1 MKQCKNTNCTLRSY
15 LLVLDEQRANK
26 VVSDSL
32 GLVDFAIRLV
42 NFVRNLPD
50 GQVRF
55 FEEFKSQKNC
65 EINSAYQM
73 FLGLADITFG
83 LVCASFSLPE
93 WQA

>member
-1 MKQCKNTNCTLRSY
+1 MLESWGC
-15 LLVLDEQRANK
+15 
-26 VVSDSL
+26 
-32 GLVDFAIRLV
+32 GLYTSAAYTRVFTVV
-42 NFVRNLPD
+42 NFVHNLPD

-55 FEEFKSQKNC
+55 FEEFKSQNNC

-73 FLGLADITFG
+73 FLGLVDITFG

>member
-1 MKQCKNTNCTLRSY
+1 MKQCKSTYCTLRSY

-42 NFVRNLPD
+42 NFVRNLPN

-55 FEEFKSQKNC
+55 FAEFKSQKNR

-73 FLGLADITFG
+73 FLG
-83 LVCASFSLPE
+83 
-93 WQA
+93 